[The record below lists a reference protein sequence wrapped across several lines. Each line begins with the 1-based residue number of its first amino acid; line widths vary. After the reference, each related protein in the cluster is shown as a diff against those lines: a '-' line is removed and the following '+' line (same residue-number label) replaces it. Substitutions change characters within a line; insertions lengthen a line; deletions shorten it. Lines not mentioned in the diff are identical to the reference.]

1 MGPFS
6 FVGPKFVQLND
17 DSLISP
23 SSSVRRQLLLLTAM
37 SIALGLP
44 LRDLVALVLGKS
56 DLKSMFCLIVFS
68 IVVLILGSS
77 FILNPVLFVVSY
89 NKQPSIPH
97 EPY

>member
-1 MGPFS
+1 LYNS
-6 FVGPKFVQLND
+6 ND
-17 DSLISP
+17 DSLISS

-44 LRDLVALVLGKS
+44 LRDLFALVLGKS

-77 FILNPVLFVVSY
+77 FILRAVLFVV
-89 NKQPSIPH
+89 
-97 EPY
+97 